1 VSLLARLEL
10 AGVDVG
16 QRWQGVAEHLAR
28 RGLDLVLPFLDLQYL
43 YGLARAGRPQADTL
57 LAAVETHAR
66 QPGTAAVW
74 REVALPAA
82 HGLMAHARGD
92 HANAVRHLGSALP
105 RMLEVGGS
113 HAQRDLFEQ
122 IHLDAL
128 IRSGQWVGAQ
138 NLLQQRANAQPESRR
153 LARQS
158 DDLLQRLGLPGAR
171 RTLAA

>member
-1 VSLLARLEL
+1 M
-10 AGVDVG
+10 
-16 QRWQGVAEHLAR
+16 
-28 RGLDLVLPFLDLQYL
+28 
-43 YGLARAGRPQADTL
+43 ADTEHR
-57 LAAVETHAR
+57 AIER
-66 QPGTAAVW
+66 PETAAVW

-128 IRSGQWVGAQ
+128 VRSGQCVGAQ
-138 NLLQQRANAQPESRR
+138 NILQQRTNAQPESRR
-153 LARQS
+153 LARQA
-158 DDLLQRLGLPGAR
+158 DDLLQRLGLAGALG
-171 RTLAA
+171 TKAT